1 MKDLGWYWH
10 RLRAMSPAEMWGHAR
25 KKWRQRTDRMGNSR
39 LPNVDLDQPN
49 SFPRLKPAS
58 EAPPELRSALE
69 SEVRDILA
77 GRWRAFG
84 HLPIQVDDPPHWHQ
98 DYWVGRD
105 LATRESAFRLNHR
118 ALPKGADVK
127 LIWELSRWYQ
137 LLRLAQ
143 ASYLLEDASAGEK
156 CLDWLEDWLRHNPP
170 LVGWNWT
177 SALEVGMR
185 LIQFTWIDAL
195 LDQGSP
201 RLRERLHR
209 LRPQILVPH
218 VAYAW
223 RYRSFGSSAN
233 NHLLGE
239 LVGLLLAVA
248 RWPGLALHATTL
260 DELQRRWEAEVLD
273 QFGPDGGN
281 REQALNYQLFSFEFC
296 WQAHLALQE
305 LGRTISP
312 EVELRLADA
321 ALFFWEVQVRRE
333 PWDYGDSDSAF
344 VSPFFGRDATVVQ
357 EWADYLDGGRAG
369 ECLRFWLGSPPPLF
383 LSTLGTG
390 SRPKHTKEVG
400 EWWVYPDAGIGL
412 QRSGFWWLRWDLSP
426 LGYLSTA
433 AHGHLDAL
441 HLSIWFKGV
450 AFVVDPGTGA
460 YYADSPL
467 RAWLASRHA
476 HNGPHPVGVPE
487 FPRRLG
493 PFLWQS
499 HHLPPTYREAVGGGA
514 LGVFNI
520 PGWQMR
526 RRISSEA
533 EGAGWRV
540 EDSCVRKDG
549 TPCAFTVRWQF
560 APGTLVRR
568 LNSREFLLN
577 RQDCVLRVVVSETW
591 RGVECVELGDQLE
604 GRGAALPLAGTVSPA
619 FRKTERA
626 PYLALTAEPTG
637 DNSCV
642 FSTTFLVS
650 APP

>member
-25 KKWRQRTDRMGNSR
+25 KKWRQRTDRMGKSP
-39 LPNVDLDQPN
+39 LPEVDLAQPN
-49 SFPRLKPAS
+49 PFPRLQPAS
-58 EAPPELRSALE
+58 EAPPELLAALE
-69 SEVRDILA
+69 SDVRDILA

-143 ASYLLEDASAGEK
+143 ASYVLKDEAAGGK
-156 CLDWLEDWLRHNPP
+156 CLDWLEDWLRNNPP

-195 LDQGSP
+195 LDQGP
-201 RLRERLHR
+201 PHLRERLHR
-209 LRPQILVPH
+209 LRPQILLPH

-239 LVGLLLAVA
+239 LVGLLRAVA
-248 RWPGLALHATTL
+248 RWPSLAPYATSL
-260 DELQRRWEAEVLD
+260 DELQRRWEAEVLA
-273 QFGPDGGN
+273 QFAPDGGN

-296 WQAHLALQE
+296 WQAHLALQG
-305 LGRTISP
+305 LGRSVAP
-312 EVELRLADA
+312 EVDLRLEEA
-321 ALFFWEVQVRRE
+321 ARFFWEVQVRRE

-344 VSPFFGRDATVVQ
+344 VSPLFGRDATVVP
-357 EWADYLDGGRAG
+357 EWAAYLDGSRKG
-369 ECLRFWLGSPPPLF
+369 ECLRFWLGSPPTF
-383 LSTLGTG
+383 LPPLGTG
-390 SRPKHTKEVG
+390 TRPKSAEEVG
-400 EWWVYPDAGIGL
+400 GWWVYPHAGIGV
-412 QRSGFWWLRWDLSP
+412 QSSGFWWLRWDLSP

-460 YYADSPL
+460 YYADSQL

-487 FPRRLG
+487 YPRRLG

-499 HHLPPTYREAVGGGA
+499 HHLPPTYHEAVGGA

-540 EDSCVRKDG
+540 EDSCARKDG
-549 TPCAFTVRWQF
+549 TPCGFTVRWQF

-568 LNSREFLLN
+568 LSPREFLLN
-577 RQDCVLRVVVSETW
+577 RQDCVLRVVVSEAW
-591 RGVECVELGDQLE
+591 RGVEWVELGDQLE
-604 GRGAALPLAGTVSPA
+604 GRAAAPPLAGTVSSA
-619 FRKTERA
+619 FRKIERA